1 MQIEVGLHPDRN
13 LRATGVQR
21 RLTSDSGSAR
31 PPPSPSLLTE
41 CLLRDAISLPG
52 RKMRRGLGGLHRL
65 YSMSI
70 HPHDLPL
77 DPRSDPRAAIHNNP
91 VVMKVP
97 TCYSMGGRELSPGG
111 WSPHLKEAGVF
122 PVNNWERVGN

>member
-1 MQIEVGLHPDRN
+1 MRCYYDPWEEDEDGVGWASQAL
-13 LRATGVQR
+13 Q
-21 RLTSDSGSAR
+21 
-31 PPPSPSLLTE
+31 
-41 CLLRDAISLPG
+41 
-52 RKMRRGLGGLHRL
+52 
-65 YSMSI
+65 SI